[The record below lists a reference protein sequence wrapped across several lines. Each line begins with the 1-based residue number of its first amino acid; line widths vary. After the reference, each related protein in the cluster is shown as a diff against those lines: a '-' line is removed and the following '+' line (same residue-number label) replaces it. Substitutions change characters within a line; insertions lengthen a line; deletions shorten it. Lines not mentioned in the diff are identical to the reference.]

1 MHVLTLK
8 QPWAWAVF
16 FAGKDVENRSILT
29 THRGAT
35 YIHAGRKV
43 DSDGL
48 ELLRQLGIT
57 PPEHFAHGVIL
68 GSVDLFGCIT
78 DSHSVWAMP
87 GKWHWLMRE
96 PELLPEPI
104 PHRGLPWLHRKEIL

>member
-16 FAGKDVENRSILT
+16 YAGKDVENRSAPT
-29 THRGAT
+29 AYRGPL
-35 YIHAGRKV
+35 YIHAGRKIDLGAV
-43 DSDGL
+43 A
-48 ELLRQLGIT
+48 LLRNRGLRV
-57 PPEHFAHGVIL
+57 PDHLEHGVIL
-68 GSVDLFGCIT
+68 GTVELIGCVT
-78 DSHSVWAMP
+78 DSDSRWADD
-87 GKWHWLMRE
+87 GKSQWLIAK